1 MDVDQ
6 RLQQLWSRNG
16 FTPND
21 AQRAA
26 VLHVNGPLYLPAGPG
41 SGKTRVLLWRTVNLI
56 MVHDIDPARIFLAT
70 FTEKAAH
77 QLAEGLRTLLGQ
89 ASALT
94 GRSYDVSALYVG
106 TLHALAQRMLGDRRF
121 SPAAER
127 PAKVTLLDDL
137 GQYLFLRRPLVWRSL
152 LAAAGLSE
160 SAHEQLT
167 DYLTGKPTAARH
179 HAVEAVQTIFNRF
192 SEECLTPTMIRER
205 AGHPTLQQLA
215 AMYEAYL
222 ALLQPVEGQ
231 QRADFALL
239 QRRALD
245 LIEASPAAGRYF
257 QHVIVDEYQDTN
269 TVQERIYFS
278 LAAGSRNLCV
288 VGDDDQA
295 MYRFRGAVVENF
307 VEFPQRCINRFGVA
321 AQRIA
326 LAVNY
331 RSRQRIVD
339 AANRFVAAVDWRRRG
354 GNGFYRITDK
364 QIRAASNDRGPSV
377 VVSRPAEPVLVADEI
392 ARLVRGLLDRQ
403 VVENA
408 NQIAFLFPSLQSVQV
423 KRMRAALERLGLKI
437 YAPRA
442 GTFLDVEE
450 AVRFFGMVLQIFGR
464 PPAGE
469 FGGSEYK
476 QYQEWLDRCETRAA
490 ELLHADRSLAQFVA
504 DQRREL
510 QRIQQ
515 DERTLTATVV
525 MHGWDET
532 AAISPTMLR
541 ALQQSPLLSAPARRA
556 LQSPYLQRIMRER
569 QSEGRPFTLRYVLRR
584 ATALDWNLLDLFYR
598 LGRFDAFKQPFDL
611 AQSGE
616 DEGPL
621 ANYRVISEYLGRF
634 IDEYA
639 AVLTAEQLQDGRFS
653 QLFFLGYLYAIYRRG
668 EHEYEDADNPFPRGR
683 IPFLTIHQAKGLEF
697 PVVVL
702 GNLLKRD
709 NGPQRAETIV
719 RPLLARDGEPLDRIG
734 KFDIMRMYYVAL
746 SRAQQLLVLAHYS
759 GRGQQINAEFEQLI
773 DELQIPSIAALD
785 LRSVPRS
792 RLQDRPVVQTY
803 SFSADYLQYRQCPR
817 QYMVF
822 QQYGLVP
829 SRTQTM
835 IFGNLVHRTLED
847 LHQLLM
853 SGRRPR

>member
-1 MDVDQ
+1 MEVDQ
-6 RLQQLWSRNG
+6 RLQRLWDQNG

-21 AQRAA
+21 AQQAA

-41 SGKTRVLLWRTVNLI
+41 SGKTRVLLWRAVNLI
-56 MVHDIDPARIFLAT
+56 VVHDVDPARIFLAT

-77 QLAEGLRTLLGQ
+77 QLAEGLRTLLAQ

-94 GRSYDVSALYVG
+94 GRSYDMSALYVG

-121 SPAAER
+121 SPTAER
-127 PAKVTLLDDL
+127 PPKVALLDDL
-137 GQYLFLRRPLVWRSL
+137 GQYLFLRRPLVWRGI

-160 SAHEQLT
+160 TAHEQLT
-167 DYLTGKPTAARH
+167 DYLTGKPSAARH
-179 HAVEAVQTIFNRF
+179 HAVEAVRAMFNRF
-192 SEECLTPTMIRER
+192 SEECLTPALIRTR
-205 AGHPTLQQLA
+205 ADHPTLQQLA
-215 AMYEAYL
+215 AMYDAYL
-222 ALLQPVEGQ
+222 AWLQPPQGQ
-231 QRADFALL
+231 QLADFALL

-245 LIEASPAAGRYF
+245 LIEASSAAGRWF

-269 TVQERIYFS
+269 TVQERIYFA

-295 MYRFRGAVVENF
+295 LYRFRGAVVENF
-307 VEFPQRCINRFGVA
+307 VEFPRRCVTHFGLP

-331 RSRQRIVD
+331 RSRRRIVE
-339 AANRFVAAVDWRRRG
+339 AANRFVASADWRRRD

-364 QIRAASNDRGPSV
+364 QIRPAGNDHGPSV
-377 VVSRPAEPVLVADEI
+377 VVSRPAQPVHVADEI
-392 ARLVRGLLDRQ
+392 ARLVRGLLDQR

-408 NQIAFLFPSLQSVQV
+408 NQIAFLFPSLGSVQV
-423 KRMRAALERLGLKI
+423 KRMRTALERLGLKI

-442 GTFLDVEE
+442 GTFLDVDE
-450 AVRFFGMVLQIFGR
+450 AISFFGIVLQIFGR
-464 PPAGE
+464 PPAGD
-469 FGGSEYK
+469 FTGSEYAK
-476 QYQEWLDRCETRAA
+476 YQQWLDRCALQAA
-490 ELLHADRSLAQFVA
+490 ALMNADRGLAQFVA
-504 DQRREL
+504 DQQREL
-510 QRIQQ
+510 QRVQQ
-515 DERTLTATVV
+515 DYRALSATAAA
-525 MHGWDET
+525 HGWDET
-532 AAISPTMLR
+532 AAITPTMLR

-556 LQSPYLQRIMRER
+556 LQSPYLQRMMRER
-569 QSEGRPFTLRYVLRR
+569 QSEGRPFTLRYVIRR
-584 ATALDWNLLDLFYR
+584 ATALDWHLLDLFYR
-598 LGRFDAFKQPFDL
+598 LGSFDHFKQPYDL
-611 AQSGE
+611 AQQGE

-621 ANYRVISEYLGRF
+621 ANNSLITEYLGRF

-653 QLFFLGYLYAIYRRG
+653 QQFFLGYLYAIYRRG

-709 NGPQRAETIV
+709 NGPQRTETIV
-719 RPLLARDGEPLDRIG
+719 RPLLSRDGEPLDRIAR
-734 KFDIMRMYYVAL
+734 FDIMRMYYVAL
-746 SRAQQLLVLAHYS
+746 SRAQHLLVLAHFR
-759 GRGQQINAEFEQLI
+759 GAGQQINREFEQLI
-773 DELQIPSIAALD
+773 DEMQLPTIADLD

-792 RLQDRPVVQTY
+792 TLHDQPTVRTY
-803 SFSADYLQYRQCPR
+803 SFSTDYLQYRQCPR
-817 QYMVF
+817 QYMIF

-835 IFGNLVHRTLED
+835 IFGSLVHRTLED

-853 SGRRPR
+853 NRRRP